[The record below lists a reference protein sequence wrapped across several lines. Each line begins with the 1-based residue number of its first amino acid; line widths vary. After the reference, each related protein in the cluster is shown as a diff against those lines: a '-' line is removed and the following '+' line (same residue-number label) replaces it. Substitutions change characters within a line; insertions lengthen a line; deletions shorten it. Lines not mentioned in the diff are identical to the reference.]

1 VELCRDAG
9 TRVVV
14 PRGGHVTQ
22 QWSDVV
28 VYDNDAR
35 TGLDA
40 TSLSSAV
47 VAALTRPAPGRADR
61 SWRAAQRDAVR
72 RVHAEVYA
80 QVAGDRVSA

>member
-14 PRGGHVTQ
+14 PRGGHLAQ

-28 VYDNDAR
+28 AYDNDAR

-47 VAALTRPAPGRADR
+47 VAALTRPAPGRADQV
-61 SWRAAQRDAVR
+61 WRTEQRAAVR
-72 RVHAEVYA
+72 RVHAQVYA
-80 QVAGDRVSA
+80 QVAGDRVPA